1 MPYKRFAAP
10 DLLSR
15 ATEFLE
21 KADTTYRQS
30 VQHGRCRIGYEV
42 VDPSAHQPVVDHS
55 LIWRFLGWLGSLTIS
70 LDKAREMILQ
80 SHPNS
85 LCHRSEGHV
94 DPHKARS
101 DARRDTLL
109 TARQLLRVIPE
120 WEACFGCKFF
130 PRFATRSG
138 FD

>member
-21 KADTTYRQS
+21 KAHTSYRQS
-30 VQHGRCRIGYEV
+30 VQHARCRIGYEV
-42 VDPSAHQPVVDHS
+42 ADPTAHQPVVDHS
-55 LIWRFLGWLGSLTIS
+55 LLWRLVGWLGMLTIS

-80 SHPNS
+80 SNPNS
-85 LCHRSEGHV
+85 LCHRTEGHV

-101 DARRDTLL
+101 DSRRATLL
-109 TARQLLRVIPE
+109 AARQLLRIIPE
-120 WEACFGCKFF
+120 WEECFGGKFF
-130 PRFATRSG
+130 PRFATRPG